1 MKILRGSIAI
11 LLAAGLTAGCG
22 GSGGGSA
29 AGGGSGSA
37 STSMPARDSLPP
49 TVRAQLDSGNAAYR
63 AGDYREASRHY
74 RATVQEIPD
83 LASGWFGIYMA
94 AEAMGDSATADSAK
108 ARMGGLGQA
117 AGAHMTPHGMPAP
130 AGTTGA
136 TPRADST

>member
-1 MKILRGSIAI
+1 MKILKGSIAI
-11 LLAAGLTAGCG
+11 LLAAGLTVGCG
-22 GSGGGSA
+22 GSGGGSSSSA
-29 AGGGSGSA
+29 DSA
-37 STSMPARDSLPP
+37 STSASMPGRDSLPP

-63 AGDYREASRHY
+63 AGDYEEASRHY

-117 AGAHMTPHGMPAP
+117 ASAHMTPHGMPTP

-136 TPRADST
+136 TPRADTT